1 MGSVSFRTYREVTGD
16 DRSQLGAQVAA
27 QRRRVEERLR
37 GVARVVAIM
46 SGKGGVGKS
55 YVTAALAGGLA
66 RRLGGGVGV
75 LDADLASP
83 TTGRLLDAQ
92 GPLRVDEDG
101 VHPARGRDGV
111 VVCSMDLLLDD
122 GAPLAW
128 REPSSERFVWR
139 GTLEAG
145 ALREFLSDVVWG
157 ELDVLLV
164 DLPPGTDRL
173 DDLTELVP
181 ALAGAIAVTI
191 PSEESRRSVERA
203 MRRASEAG
211 VCLLGVIENMS
222 GYACTCCGAIGA
234 LHEGNAGARLAE
246 AFGVPLLHRLPF
258 LPAGR
263 PDAPATLDALA
274 TSCLAVLP

>member
-1 MGSVSFRTYREVTGD
+1 VSFRTYREVTGD
-16 DRSQLGAQVAA
+16 DQSRLGEQVAA
-27 QRRRVEERLR
+27 QRQRVQERLR

-55 YVTAALAGGLA
+55 YVTAAIARGLT
-66 RRLGGGVGV
+66 RRMTGAVGV

-83 TTGRLLDAQ
+83 TTGRLLDAR

-101 VHPARGRDGV
+101 VHPARGSEGI
-111 VVCSMDLLLDD
+111 VVCSMDLLLDE
-122 GAPLAW
+122 GAPLTW
-128 REPSSERFVWR
+128 REPASERFVWR

-145 ALREFLSDVVWG
+145 ALREFLGDVVWG

-181 ALAGAIAVTI
+181 TLAGAIAVTI

-203 MRRASEAG
+203 MRRAAQAG
-211 VCLLGVIENMS
+211 VPLLGVVENMS
-222 GYACTCCGAIGA
+222 GYACADCGAIA
-234 LHEGNAGARLAE
+234 PLYEGTAGAVLAHT
-246 AFGVPLLHRLPF
+246 FGVPLLYRLPF
-258 LPAGR
+258 LPGDRANSA
-263 PDAPATLDALA
+263 DVLDALA
-274 TSCLAVLP
+274 ASCLAVLP

>member
-1 MGSVSFRTYREVTGD
+1 VSFRTYREVTGD
-16 DRSQLGAQVAA
+16 DQSRLGEQVAA
-27 QRRRVEERLR
+27 QRQRVQERLR

-55 YVTAALAGGLA
+55 YVTAAIARGLT
-66 RRLGGGVGV
+66 RRMTGAVGV

-83 TTGRLLDAQ
+83 TTGRLLDAR

-101 VHPARGRDGV
+101 VHPACGSEGI
-111 VVCSMDLLLDD
+111 VVCSMDLLLDE
-122 GAPLAW
+122 GAPLTW
-128 REPSSERFVWR
+128 REPASERFVWR

-145 ALREFLSDVVWG
+145 ALREFLADVVWG

-181 ALAGAIAVTI
+181 TLAGAIAVTI

-203 MRRASEAG
+203 MRRAAQAG
-211 VCLLGVIENMS
+211 VPLLGVVENMS
-222 GYACTCCGAIGA
+222 GYACADCGAIA
-234 LHEGNAGARLAE
+234 PLYEGSAGAVLADT
-246 AFGVPLLHRLPF
+246 FGVPLLYRLPF
-258 LPAGR
+258 LPGDRANSA
-263 PDAPATLDALA
+263 DVLDALA
-274 TSCLAVLP
+274 ASCLAVLP